1 MNNIPS
7 PAHKNLDNPKI
18 DYLGLANNNH
28 KYKSSQHTVQPT
40 FTSTDFLG
48 VMGDGVKYK
57 FVSNETIGAKS
68 AMNNEFCDLQSENET
83 SKFER
88 CLKCIKC
95 CFV

>member
-7 PAHKNLDNPKI
+7 PAHNNLDNPKI
-18 DYLGLANNNH
+18 DYLGLANNTH

-40 FTSTDFLG
+40 FTSSDFLG

-68 AMNNEFCDLQSENET
+68 AMNNEFCDLQSESQM
-83 SKFER
+83 SKFAR
-88 CLKCIKC
+88 CMNCIKC